1 MAASAY
7 VGSKERVAVVT
18 LDAPLRVSAREL
30 TVLQHAAMVG
40 KASRSNGGGVDGSL
54 AAQGSTSDLSIFFND
69 DSDDEYYE
77 GPLIDDCD
85 SDDDIFGRAEYEH
98 DSNDEGY
105 EGNDYPEEE
114 DDEEDEDGLNDSYQ
128 SDEDYDSG
136 IRRRTQDLLGNRGR
150 GVWEPHFNHDAGF
163 PQYVSA
169 ASQAMRSRSSRA
181 GRNGS
186 ESDGSFDD
194 EEDLW

>member
-1 MAASAY
+1 M
-7 VGSKERVAVVT
+7 
-18 LDAPLRVSAREL
+18 
-30 TVLQHAAMVG
+30 
-40 KASRSNGGGVDGSL
+40 
-54 AAQGSTSDLSIFFND
+54 I
-69 DSDDEYYE
+69 DE
-77 GPLIDDCD
+77 CD

-114 DDEEDEDGLNDSYQ
+114 DDEEDEDDLNDSYG
-128 SDEDYDSG
+128 SDEDYGSG
-136 IRRRTQDLLGNRGR
+136 MRRRTQDLLGNHPGR
-150 GVWEPHFNHDAGF
+150 DVWEPHFNHDAGF

-181 GRNGS
+181 GRSGG

-194 EEDLW
+194 EEGDLW